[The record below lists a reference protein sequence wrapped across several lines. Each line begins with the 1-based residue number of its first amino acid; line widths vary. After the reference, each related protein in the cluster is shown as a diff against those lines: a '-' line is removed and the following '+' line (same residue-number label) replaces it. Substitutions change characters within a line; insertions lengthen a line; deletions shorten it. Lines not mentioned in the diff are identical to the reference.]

1 MKERIVIEKEVLEK
15 LIKALPVQWFKN
27 EGEKKIVL
35 FGKEYQIEKQPE
47 TFEDLKELIKQKVKE
62 DNHNGIKKGFG
73 SIEYI
78 LIDDKS
84 FLPTGEILDEDND
97 VFAVNRTPD
106 RMYQIIKSLIG
117 EER

>member
-1 MKERIVIEKEVLEK
+1 M
-15 LIKALPVQWFKN
+15 
-27 EGEKKIVL
+27 KKIIIIK
-35 FGKEYQIEKQPE
+35 KEDVIDNSITGVEREQVAFTEGCKKIEYVPE
-47 TFEDLKELIKQKVKE
+47 TFEELKELIKQKVKE

-97 VFAVNRTPD
+97 VFAVNRTPQQ
-106 RMYQIIKSLIG
+106 MWQIIKALV
-117 EER
+117 EE

>member
-1 MKERIVIEKEVLEK
+1 MKERIVFKTESSIKGRKEIAK
-15 LIKALPVQWFKN
+15 IN
-27 EGEKKIVL
+27 EYVNNFNFDCAFERKV
-35 FGKEYQIEKQPE
+35 EQVPE
-47 TFEDLKELIKQKVKE
+47 SFEELKELIKQKVKE

-97 VFAVNRTPD
+97 VFAIIRNPA
-106 RMYQIIKSLIG
+106 RMWQIIKSLIG
-117 EER
+117 EE